1 VDDQQDATRALR
13 RSRAPNGP
21 GNGPGNDR
29 QYRDIIVIGGSAGA
43 LDAMLDIAGAFSEEF
58 PGNIFL
64 VSHLGANRSHL
75 PELLT
80 SAGSLPARHPED
92 GEPIQAGMIYIAPP
106 DRHMMVE
113 SGRIRLS
120 RGPRQHFTR
129 PAIDP
134 LFRSAAELFGPR
146 VIGVVLSG
154 TGTDGTAGL
163 ETIQRAG
170 GTTVIQQPRDAL
182 YPEMPQSAAAALQI
196 DQVCTRA
203 ELPKLLRRLSTETVA
218 MKAPPVTST
227 NIDELERPAA
237 LTCPECGGALREVTG
252 TAAKQYRC
260 HTGHSFGA
268 EEVLDGQTEEV
279 DYALGVALRV
289 LNERIELC
297 RQMAEHARAG
307 RRSLGITHWNRLR
320 SEAEEQLRVLQ
331 QFLARPAAR
340 AILEKAEGKPEL
352 TQA

>member
-1 VDDQQDATRALR
+1 
-13 RSRAPNGP
+13 
-21 GNGPGNDR
+21 
-29 QYRDIIVIGGSAGA
+29 
-43 LDAMLDIAGAFSEEF
+43 
-58 PGNIFL
+58 
-64 VSHLGANRSHL
+64 L

-92 GEPIQAGMIYIAPP
+92 GEPIRPGIIYIAPP
-106 DRHMMVE
+106 DRHMTVE

-120 RGPRQHFTR
+120 RGPRHHFTR

-134 LFRSAAELFGPR
+134 LFRSAAEVFGPR

-196 DQVCTRA
+196 DRVSTRA
-203 ELPKLLRRLSTETVA
+203 DLPALLQRLSAETVA
-218 MKAPPVTST
+218 MKAPPVTTT
-227 NIDELERPAA
+227 NMDEFERPAA
-237 LTCPECGGALREVTG
+237 LTCPECGGALREITG

-268 EEVLDGQTEEV
+268 EEVLDGQIEEV
-279 DYALGVALRV
+279 DHALGVALRV
-289 LNERIELC
+289 LNERVELC
-297 RQMAEHARAG
+297 RHMAEYARSG
-307 RRSLGITHWNRLR
+307 GRSLGIAHWDRLKT
-320 SEAEEQLRVLQ
+320 EAEEQLHVLQ
-331 QFLARPAAR
+331 QFLARPPTR
-340 AILEKAEGKPEL
+340 AVPGKAEGRPEL
-352 TQA
+352 RQA